1 MRKPKTPRSRRLWVI
16 KAGSQMVID
25 GGPRLIHSWMKQTN
39 ALKKKYGID
48 VIWVTSGAIATARI
62 ATANTLKRRSQI
74 ALAEK
79 QAYSALGQPMVMD
92 LYNRALKKEGRLG
105 SQVLLTADDLANGK
119 RRANLTRTLS
129 TLLAWGVLPII
140 NENDA
145 VSTEE
150 IQFGDNDRLS
160 ALVAGSMH
168 AERLVLLTDVE
179 GLFDSDPKKNKNAK
193 LVSRLD
199 RISKTLVASLSG
211 SSVAGFG
218 TGGMLSKILAA
229 QTARRYDITT
239 HLVKGSHPNA
249 ILKLAAAASNP
260 GSSTIGTTIHDR

>member
-1 MRKPKTPRSRRLWVI
+1 
-16 KAGSQMVID
+16 MVIE
-25 GGPRLIHSWMKQTN
+25 GGPRLIRSWMRQTSI
-39 ALKKKYGID
+39 LKMKYGID

-62 ATANTLKRRSQI
+62 ATAQTLKRKSSRRNSGP

-92 LYNRALKKEGRLG
+92 LYNRALQKEARLG
-105 SQVLLTADDLANGK
+105 SQVLLTADDLANKK
-119 RRANLTRTLS
+119 RRTNLTRTLS
-129 TLLAWGVLPII
+129 TLLEWGVLPII

-168 AERLVLLTDVE
+168 ADRLILLTDVE
-179 GLFDSDPKKNKNAK
+179 GLFDSDPKKNKDAK
-193 LVSRLD
+193 LISRVP
-199 RISKTLVASLSG
+199 RISKKLVASLSG
-211 SSVAGFG
+211 QTSSGVG

-229 QTARRYDITT
+229 QTAGRYDITT
-239 HLVKGSHPNA
+239 HLAKGSHPNVL
-249 ILKLAAAASNP
+249 LKLAESTTASGEKNSP
-260 GSSTIGTTIHDR
+260 PHIGTTLHDRQ